1 MCSKLTIIIY
11 LLSILQLVRG
21 GMQAPD
27 NFFFSFKKDLN
38 SFGAKNRSKKKF
50 VSQKNMK
57 VFMPESSAKRNGFAD
72 KSTITEGNIDDFERA
87 EENLFHAVEKIEK
100 VAIHIAH
107 DMVHDEVDILFGKDH
122 GNYLPTEC
130 NDDNDDIPSQLPH
143 CRRSSSNNKKEVFQ
157 MSTKS
162 NEKVPSFDQFM
173 ENYAQNCFAS
183 QFGW

>member
-1 MCSKLTIIIY
+1 MCSKLTIIIS
-11 LLSILQLVRG
+11 LLGIVPLVSG

-38 SFGAKNRSKKKF
+38 SFGVKSRSKKNM
-50 VSQKNMK
+50 VRQKNKK
-57 VFMPESSAKRNGFAD
+57 VFMPESMKRNDFFD
-72 KSTITEGNIDDFERA
+72 KSIITEDKIDDFDRA

-100 VAIHIAH
+100 VAICIAH